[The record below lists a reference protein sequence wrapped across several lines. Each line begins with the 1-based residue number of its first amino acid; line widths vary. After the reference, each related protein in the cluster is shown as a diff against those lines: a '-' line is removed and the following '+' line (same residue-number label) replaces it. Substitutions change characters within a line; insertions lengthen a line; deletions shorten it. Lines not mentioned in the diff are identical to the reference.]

1 MRKLIVVSLMLI
13 LGFSLF
19 ATPLAKV
26 YQNDNPTLHVLN
38 DLAKAAGV
46 MPVTSAGPVTGYDLV
61 RLIEVL
67 KTKELSPY
75 AMVKLLEVEKDVT
88 QVFSTAPASMRITV
102 SPELYATTDSQAN
115 EWDWMVRY
123 NQRSPFFWGEADAIF
138 ANHIYAIISY
148 GLKLKLIPADFQKVT
163 TNYPYADGFGESQMQ
178 NSFPHTAF
186 VGLSGKRS
194 ALILGRDTLGWGSGN
209 TGNLLV
215 GNHVPYHDFLHAST
229 SNTSLRYTFLAIPMN
244 ELNTEGKAK
253 TPENQPGGLF
263 DPLFHNSLSRTFI
276 AHRLEYTPIPQL
288 RISLT
293 EGVLFY
299 VSRADL
305 RMLNPFMFL
314 HNYQNFG
321 EVNNSMSAEVE
332 AVLGRGL
339 SLNFQLFLD
348 QIQTKG
354 EVGDDPSSE
363 IPPNAYAA
371 LLGLNYT
378 SFTKKGLFKS
388 YVEAVYTSPY
398 AYIRAG
404 DETGNYY
411 EYVFDGTNWTLE
423 AVKPEEQFNLDFV
436 HAVNMRGGKGSVAFL
451 GYRFGPDTIVGST
464 GASYEDQR
472 GFAFLGNVM
481 LIVQGDNGLEV
492 EGKTQKVNTDI
503 SELFRLSPTG
513 DPTYRLVVTGQLSYD
528 IPLVQGLS
536 VWGRTDVVNTWHK
549 GSYSFDAQVNAGI
562 SYSVT
567 LF

>member
-1 MRKLIVVSLMLI
+1 
-13 LGFSLF
+13 
-19 ATPLAKV
+19 
-26 YQNDNPTLHVLN
+26 
-38 DLAKAAGV
+38 
-46 MPVTSAGPVTGYDLV
+46 
-61 RLIEVL
+61 
-67 KTKELSPY
+67 
-75 AMVKLLEVEKDVT
+75 
-88 QVFSTAPASMRITV
+88 
-102 SPELYATTDSQAN
+102 
-115 EWDWMVRY
+115 
-123 NQRSPFFWGEADAIF
+123 
-138 ANHIYAIISY
+138 
-148 GLKLKLIPADFQKVT
+148 
-163 TNYPYADGFGESQMQ
+163 
-178 NSFPHTAF
+178 
-186 VGLSGKRS
+186 
-194 ALILGRDTLGWGSGN
+194 
-209 TGNLLV
+209 
-215 GNHVPYHDFLHAST
+215 
-229 SNTSLRYTFLAIPMN
+229 
-244 ELNTEGKAK
+244 
-253 TPENQPGGLF
+253 
-263 DPLFHNSLSRTFI
+263 
-276 AHRLEYTPIPQL
+276 
-288 RISLT
+288 
-293 EGVLFY
+293 
-299 VSRADL
+299 ADL

-481 LIVQGDNGLEV
+481 LIVQGDNGLKV
-492 EGKTQKVNTDI
+492 EDKTQKVNTNI

-536 VWGRTDVVNTWHK
+536 VWGRTDMVNTWHK